1 MDVELGTGRELLV
14 MALLLMA
21 LVTVMWLLAVTRRS
35 P

>member
-1 MDVELGTGRELLV
+1 MELGTGRELLV

-35 P
+35 PD